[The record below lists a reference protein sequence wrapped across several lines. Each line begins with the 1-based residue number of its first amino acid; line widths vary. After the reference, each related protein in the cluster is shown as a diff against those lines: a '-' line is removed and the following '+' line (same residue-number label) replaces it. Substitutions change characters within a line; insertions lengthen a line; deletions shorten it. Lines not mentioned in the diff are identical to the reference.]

1 MISLGRCATSGAE
14 GKTSTANTW
23 NICGIFQIKQSNF
36 SQRSNVGKKIPK
48 NTLPETN
55 IFAPENGWLEDN
67 PFLFGPGI
75 FSGAK
80 RLLVSGR
87 LNPLDLH
94 SLMIRERHIH
104 LCLRADWIW
113 IRTLSGC
120 PRSSR
125 QTFVF
130 EDKINDDYPPVN

>member
-36 SQRSNVGKKIPK
+36 SQMSNVGKKSPK
-48 NTLPETN
+48 IHSLKHPETN

-75 FSGAK
+75 FFPFRA
-80 RLLVSGR
+80 
-87 LNPLDLH
+87 
-94 SLMIRERHIH
+94 RHIF
-104 LCLRADWIW
+104 R
-113 IRTLSGC
+113 G
-120 PRSSR
+120 
-125 QTFVF
+125 
-130 EDKINDDYPPVN
+130 